1 VAQPNTGARVFG
13 LRSSGAE
20 RARSQISGRQTA
32 AAPRRASMA
41 RTLRYRI
48 RTLDRTLADLPST
61 RSAIDAA
68 VVSIVTEP

>member
-1 VAQPNTGARVFG
+1 
-13 LRSSGAE
+13 
-20 RARSQISGRQTA
+20 
-32 AAPRRASMA
+32 MA